1 MPLDINSIA
10 DLLESQITLNGF
22 DKTVSYAK
30 AKTFIDVEGYK
41 VENPRNLTVPQTLW
55 GTRQVLIGVHG

>member
-30 AKTFIDVEGYK
+30 AKTFIEVEGYK
-41 VENPRNLTVPQTLW
+41 VENPRNLIEQTLW